1 MDTREV
7 RVETVCGG
15 EELMSPV
22 KASGRLVNLSINVTV
37 EMLEYMD
44 ALVKGAGLAPSR
56 CELVRMCLTDSLPRL
71 KEMYEE
77 RIAIISEIKTS
88 ENYLTPNDVIFVRD
102 NRNGKAYTKYKVV
115 GEA

>member
-1 MDTREV
+1 MPITINPSTR
-7 RVETVCGG
+7 
-15 EELMSPV
+15 MQ
-22 KASGRLVNLSINVTV
+22 IVTV
-37 EMLEYMD
+37 GLPKEMVAFID
-44 ALVKGAGLAPSR
+44 SLVKGAGLAPSR
-56 CELVRMCLTDSLPRL
+56 SELVRMCLTDSLPRL

-102 NRNGKAYTKYKVV
+102 NRNGKAYTTYKVV